1 MVINPEFVVS
11 TSLPPRPRP
20 RRTGVGQGAAHTAR
34 RFTQPGRKCRRAAAA
49 RPRKNRSEVSD
60 GR

>member
-1 MVINPEFVVS
+1 MVINLEVVVS

-20 RRTGVGQGAAHTAR
+20 RRSGVGQGAAHTAR
-34 RFTQPGRKCRRAAAA
+34 RFTRPGRNSRRAAAA
-49 RPRKNRSEVSD
+49 RPRKNPSEVSD